1 VSDHKAGDGA
11 LHDGQYLG
19 EPVRIVGEQ
28 ETQGKRKGQHPLPNW
43 YFRKHMIDQVGGR
56 QT

>member
-11 LHDGQYLG
+11 LHDGQYLR
-19 EPVRIVGEQ
+19 ECVRIVGEQ

-43 YFRKHMIDQVGGR
+43 CFGKHMIDQVGG
-56 QT
+56 